1 MINIANTWKRLAK
14 KFDVIYWVKSH
25 VKKKLKIPS
34 VKKLKIP
41 SVKKKRKEREEKSSL
56 NSTYEEG
63 AN

>member
-14 KFDVIYWVKSH
+14 KLDVTYWVKSH

-34 VKKLKIP
+34 VKKKEG
-41 SVKKKRKEREEKSSL
+41 KEREEKSSL

>member
-14 KFDVIYWVKSH
+14 KLDVTYWVKSH
-25 VKKKLKIPS
+25 VKKKIKDSL
-34 VKKLKIP
+34 
-41 SVKKKRKEREEKSSL
+41 VKKKERKEREEKSSL

>member
-14 KFDVIYWVKSH
+14 KFDVMYWVKSH

-34 VKKLKIP
+34 VKKKE
-41 SVKKKRKEREEKSSL
+41 RQEREEKSSL
-56 NSTYEEG
+56 NSNYEEG

>member
-14 KFDVIYWVKSH
+14 KFDVIYCVKSH
-25 VKKKLKIPS
+25 VK
-34 VKKLKIP
+34 KKLKIP

>member
-14 KFDVIYWVKSH
+14 KFDVRCWVKSH
-25 VKKKLKIPS
+25 VKKKLNDS
-34 VKKLKIP
+34 LG
-41 SVKKKRKEREEKSSL
+41 KKKERREMEEKSSL

>member
-25 VKKKLKIPS
+25 VKKKLKGS
-34 VKKLKIP
+34 LG
-41 SVKKKRKEREEKSSL
+41 KKKERQEREEKSSL
-56 NSTYEEG
+56 NSNYEEG

>member
-14 KFDVIYWVKSH
+14 KFDVMYWVKSH

-34 VKKLKIP
+34 VKKKE
-41 SVKKKRKEREEKSSL
+41 KQEREEKSSL
-56 NSTYEEG
+56 NSNYEEG

>member
-14 KFDVIYWVKSH
+14 KLDVTYWVKSH

-34 VKKLKIP
+34 VKKKE
-41 SVKKKRKEREEKSSL
+41 RKEMEEKSSL

>member
-14 KFDVIYWVKSH
+14 KLDVTYWVKSH

-34 VKKLKIP
+34 VKKKE
-41 SVKKKRKEREEKSSL
+41 RKEREEKSSL